1 MGNWK
6 STVMLVLMLV
16 AMQSFQAYSYG
27 YLWLSI
33 DCGATNTTFDE
44 KLNRAW
50 TTDNE
55 FIGSGENKLV
65 STSSSFPQMNTL
77 RIFPSGIKNC
87 YNLPLEKESK
97 YLVRAGFYY
106 GNYDNLKKPPAFGLE
121 VQSGNINV
129 NVLTSLSS
137 DPIYH
142 EFIITKKNALDVCLI
157 QTQNNQIPFIST
169 LEVSSLDQRVYRLM
183 NNSIALYLE
192 SRINYGANQSVPDR
206 FPTYVDI
213 YNRIWKPEEVSTSRN
228 LSLGIGSTSW
238 DTSENNPPNVVLDSA
253 IEANNVSE
261 SIFLPIN
268 FREKSLVS
276 AYFVL
281 YFDITPAYQEGEA
294 RRKVAISIDGQ
305 LLNITRLLGIGR
317 CVTVS
322 IFPVIIT
329 GGTANLTNSPAE
341 GATSP
346 ALLNA
351 MEVFSVISSA
361 DRVVGT
367 FFGISIVLFSWIAY
381 WI

>member
-6 STVMLVLMLV
+6 SKVMLVLVLV
-16 AMQSFQAYSYG
+16 AMQSFQAYSYD
-27 YLWLSI
+27 YHSLSI
-33 DCGATNTTFDE
+33 DCGATNTTFDVQ
-44 KLNRAW
+44 LNRAW

-55 FIGSGENKLV
+55 FIGSGVNKLV
-65 STSSSFPQMNTL
+65 STSASFPQMNTL

-106 GNYDNLKKPPAFGLE
+106 GNYDNLRKPPAFGLE

-129 NVLTSLSS
+129 NVSTSLSS

-142 EFIITKKNALDVCLI
+142 EFLLITKKSALDVCLI
-157 QTQNNQIPFIST
+157 QTQNNQVPFIST
-169 LEVSSLDQRVYRLM
+169 LEVSSVDQRVYRLM
-183 NNSIALYLE
+183 TSNIALYLE

-213 YNRIWKPEEVSTSRN
+213 YNRIWKPEEVSTYRN
-228 LSLGIGSTSW
+228 LSLGIGSASW
-238 DTSENNPPNVVLDSA
+238 DTAENYPPNVVLDSA
-253 IEANNVSE
+253 IEANSVSE

-305 LLNITRLLGIGR
+305 LLNITRLLGNGR

-322 IFPVIIT
+322 IFPVNVT
-329 GGTANLTNSPAE
+329 GGTANLTISPAE

-367 FFGISIVLFSWIAY
+367 FFGIVLFSWIAY
-381 WI
+381 RI